1 MDGAQLAKK
10 LDYAFLKADSRA
22 TIDELKRAVR
32 ESQEYGLRALCVP
45 PVLAGTVKKNY
56 PTLRV
61 CAVVSYPLGLDSLAA
76 KVFAAQELI
85 EQGVDELDIVLD
97 LFALANN
104 NRRKIEQEAQQLGE
118 LCLDATV
125 LCKAIIETPIL
136 SDEQI
141 RWAVEVLRASPVH
154 CVKTSTGYG
163 REPTSLDQVK
173 LIRSV
178 LGHDKQIKA
187 AGGIR
192 TLYQALSM
200 LEAGADIIGTSSAVA
215 IVEEANVSATGA
227 DDAAALR

>member
-22 TIDELKRAVR
+22 SIDEFKRAVR
-32 ESQEYGLRALCVP
+32 ETQEHGLRALCVP

-76 KVFAAQELI
+76 KVFSAQELI
-85 EQGVDELDIVLD
+85 EQGVDELDVVLD
-97 LFALANN
+97 LFALSNN
-104 NRRKIEQEAQQLGE
+104 NRRKIEQEALQLGE
-118 LCLDATV
+118 LCEDASV
-125 LCKAIIETPIL
+125 ICKAIIETPIL
-136 SDEQI
+136 SEEQI
-141 RWAVEVLRASPVH
+141 RWAVEVLRTSPVH
-154 CVKTSTGYG
+154 CVKTSTGYS
-163 REPTSLDQVK
+163 REPTSMDHVK

-192 TLYQALSM
+192 TLYQALAM
-200 LEAGADIIGTSSAVA
+200 LEAGADIIGTSHAVA
-215 IVEEANVSATGA
+215 IVQEALAEKTP
-227 DDAAALR
+227 